1 MNNIILCAL
10 VVGAALAGGCRE
22 KSSAPAKQ
30 PQATQAPA
38 IPADAK
44 WKLEHRIFHRV
55 NGANTMRDIIRSYYA
70 AEVGVQGGF
79 LRFTEAGS
87 GKVRFISGGQITA
100 GEL

>member
-22 KSSAPAKQ
+22 KSSTAVEQ
-30 PQATQAPA
+30 SRT
-38 IPADAK
+38 PADAK
-44 WKLEHRIFHRV
+44 WHIEHRIHHHV
-55 NGANTMRDIIRSYYA
+55 NGSYHNGDIIRSYYA